1 MNSTTTT
8 SANNDLNGMLSESN
22 VQGMA
27 NKNKTTIFVV
37 LGVLVAA
44 AIGFGLFKTFSDKS
58 KTEYNA
64 KIYAFESTVLANYNA
79 KPNEPNAAATLQNG
93 IENLHKEMGEYLGLL
108 PLVIKSS
115 DALVA
120 NSHFPEARTV
130 LSTGEKIASDD
141 YAKFF
146 ILSRQAVVYE
156 DIGED
161 KLAIDT
167 LEKMTSHSVKV
178 FEGKTYLDLGRLYLK
193 TNDKEKAKKS
203 FTHVVEKN
211 KEDAEFVKLAQL
223 YLAKMK

>member
-8 SANNDLNGMLSESN
+8 SANNMNSMLNEEN

-37 LGVLVAA
+37 LGVIVAA
-44 AIGFGLFKTFSDKS
+44 AVAFGLFKTFSDKS
-58 KTEYNA
+58 KTEYNT
-64 KIYAFESTVLANYNA
+64 KIFAFESTVLANYNA

-108 PLVIKSS
+108 PVVIKSS

-120 NSHFPEARTV
+120 NSHFTEARSV
-130 LSTGEKIASDD
+130 LNVGEKVANDD

-161 KLAIDT
+161 KLAIET

-211 KEDAEFVKLAQL
+211 KDDAEFVKLAQL

>member
-8 SANNDLNGMLSESN
+8 SANGEMNSMLSESN

-27 NKNKTTIFVV
+27 NNNKTTIFVV
-37 LGVLVAA
+37 LGIIVAA
-44 AIGFGLFKTFSDKS
+44 VIAFGLFKTFSDKS
-58 KTEYNA
+58 KTEFNA
-64 KIYAFESTVLANYNA
+64 KIYAFETTVLKDYTA
-79 KPNEPNAAATLQNG
+79 KPTDPNAAATLENG
-93 IENLHKEMGEYLGLL
+93 IKNLHTEMGEYLGLL
-108 PLVIKSS
+108 PLIIKSS

-120 NSHFPEARTV
+120 NSHFNEART
-130 LSTGEKIASDD
+130 LLTMGEKIASDD

-156 DIGED
+156 DVGED
-161 KLAIDT
+161 KLAIET
-167 LEKMTSHSVKV
+167 LEKMTSHSVKI

-193 TNDKEKAKKS
+193 ANNKEKAKQS

-211 KEDAEFVKLAQL
+211 KDDAEFVKLAQL